1 MIGAKNS
8 DLPGSTLLEQRSAAN
23 IRDVQ
28 RHQALA
34 DVTVIPRC
42 PRCRAPLVARL
53 TCRGPYFTCLCEAQR
68 FG

>member
-1 MIGAKNS
+1 MIGAIKN
-8 DLPGSTLLEQRSAAN
+8 DIRGDTPLEERSAAN

-34 DVTVIPRC
+34 DVTVVPRC
-42 PRCRAPLVARL
+42 PRCRAPLVARM
-53 TCRGPYFTCLCEAQR
+53 TCRGPSFTCLCEDRR